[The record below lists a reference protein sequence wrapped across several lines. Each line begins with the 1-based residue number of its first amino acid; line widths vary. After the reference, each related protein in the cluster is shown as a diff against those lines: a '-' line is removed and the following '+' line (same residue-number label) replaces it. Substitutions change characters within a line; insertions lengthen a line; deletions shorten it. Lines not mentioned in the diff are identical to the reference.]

1 MPRHTSLGDLERQ
14 LMDVLWAAEPDVG
27 LSSRQVQERMD
38 PSQERAYTT
47 IKTVLDRLVEKGL
60 VQRHRD
66 GRIWRYRARAS
77 RQSLTAES
85 LRSVLG
91 DIGSSDRST
100 ALLHFLEGVEATDRA
115 ELRRLLDQVEATDR
129 PA

>member
-1 MPRHTSLGDLERQ
+1 MNRRSSLGDLERQ
-14 LMDVLWAAEPDVG
+14 LMDVLWTAEPG
-27 LSSRQVQERMD
+27 ARLSSRQVQERMD

-47 IKTVLDRLVEKGL
+47 VKTVLDRLAEKG
-60 VQRHRD
+60 VVTRHRD
-66 GRIWRYRARAS
+66 GRVWLYAARAT
-77 RQSLTAES
+77 RESLTAES

-91 DIGSSDRST
+91 DIESLDRST
-100 ALLHFLEGVEATDRA
+100 ALLRFLEGVEEADRA

>member
-1 MPRHTSLGDLERQ
+1 MTRRSSLGELERQ
-14 LMDVLWAAEPDVG
+14 LMEVLWAAEPG
-27 LSSRQVQERMD
+27 ARLSSRQVQERMD
-38 PSQERAYTT
+38 PAQERAYTT
-47 IKTVLDRLVEKGL
+47 IKTVLDRLVEKGV

-66 GRIWRYRARAS
+66 GRVWRYRARAS

-91 DIGSSDRST
+91 DIESSDRST

-115 ELRRLLDQVEATDR
+115 ELRRLLDQVEATNR
-129 PA
+129 PT

>member
-1 MPRHTSLGDLERQ
+1 MPRHSSLGDLERQ
-14 LMDVLWAAEPDVG
+14 LMDVLWAAEPGVR

-47 IKTVLDRLVEKGL
+47 VKTVLDRLVDKRL
-60 VQRHRD
+60 VQRRRD
-66 GRIWRYRARAS
+66 GRIWRYYARAS

-91 DIGSSDRST
+91 DIQSSDRST

>member
-1 MPRHTSLGDLERQ
+1 MTRRSSLGELERQ
-14 LMDVLWAAEPDVG
+14 LMEVLWAAEPG
-27 LSSRQVQERMD
+27 ARLSSRQVQERMD
-38 PSQERAYTT
+38 PAQERAYTT
-47 IKTVLDRLVEKGL
+47 IKTVLDRLVEKGV

-66 GRIWRYRARAS
+66 GRVWRYRARAS

-91 DIGSSDRST
+91 DIESSDRST

-115 ELRRLLDQVEATDR
+115 ELRRLLDQVEATNR

>member
-1 MPRHTSLGDLERQ
+1 MTRRSSLGDLERQ
-14 LMDVLWAAEPDVG
+14 LMEVLWAAEPG
-27 LSSRQVQERMD
+27 ARLSSRQVQERMD
-38 PSQERAYTT
+38 PAQERAYTT
-47 IKTVLDRLVEKGL
+47 IKTVLDRLVDKGV

-66 GRIWRYRARAS
+66 GRVWRYRARAS
-77 RQSLTAES
+77 RESLTAES

-91 DIGSSDRST
+91 DIERSDRST
-100 ALLHFLEGVEATDRA
+100 ALLHFLEGVDDSDRA

>member
-1 MPRHTSLGDLERQ
+1 MRRASLGELERQ
-14 LMDVLWAAEPDVG
+14 LMEVLWAAEPG
-27 LSSRQVQERMD
+27 AALSSREVQERMD

-47 IKTVLDRLVEKGL
+47 VKTVLDRLVEKR
-60 VQRHRD
+60 VARRRRD
-66 GRIWRYRARAS
+66 GRLWRYTARAS
-77 RQSLTAES
+77 RESLTAES

-91 DIGSSDRST
+91 DIDNADRST

-115 ELRRLLDQVEATDR
+115 ELRRLLDQVEAGDR

>member
-1 MPRHTSLGDLERQ
+1 MPRHSSLGDLERQ
-14 LMDVLWAAEPDVG
+14 LMDVLWAAEPGVR

-47 IKTVLDRLVEKGL
+47 VKTVLDRLVDKGL
-60 VQRHRD
+60 VQRRRD
-66 GRIWRYRARAS
+66 GRIWRYYARAS

-91 DIGSSDRST
+91 DIQSSDRST

>member
-1 MPRHTSLGDLERQ
+1 MSRRSTLGDLERQ
-14 LMDVLWAAEPDVG
+14 LMDVLWEAEPG
-27 LSSRQVQERMD
+27 ARLSSRQVQELMD
-38 PSQERAYTT
+38 PTQERAYTT
-47 IKTVLDRLVEKGL
+47 IKTVLDRLVEKGV

-91 DIGSSDRST
+91 DIESSDRST
-100 ALLHFLEGVEATDRA
+100 TLLRFLEGVEQADRA